1 MALPE
6 EYLTYPHRSH
16 GMDQDLYPWRLSI
29 DRPKI
34 AWPGGAAV
42 AAMIVVPLEFHRLN
56 PQGKPFK
63 HPGAMQ
69 TTYPDLRHFTT
80 RDYGSRVG
88 VFRILDALKEKG
100 LKATFPINA
109 VLLERARPLVE
120 AIVADGH
127 EIAAYGLEADAIHWS
142 GLESGVEADWAA
154 RTREAFDKA
163 GLKPRVWM
171 SPARQQSFQTLELIA
186 GAGFDICLDWEQ
198 DTVPVPMKTANGV
211 VWAAPLSNELDD
223 RTLLTVR
230 LQSEDEWADQILE
243 AVRLHKAE
251 AGRFGGQMVSFTLT
265 PYISGLPFRMKTVRR
280 VLDGLS
286 GDAQVWTAGAGDIV
300 EAARG

>member
-6 EYLTYPHRSH
+6 DYLTYPHRSY
-16 GMDQDLYPWRLSI
+16 GMDQTLYPWRPATE
-29 DRPKI
+29 RPKI
-34 AWPGGAAV
+34 AWPDGKVA

-80 RDYGSRVG
+80 RDYGNRVG
-88 VFRILDALKEKG
+88 VFRILDALKARG
-100 LKATFPINA
+100 LKAVFPINA

-120 AIVADGH
+120 AILADGH
-127 EIAAYGLEADAIHWS
+127 EIAAYGWEADYIHWS
-142 GLESGVEADWAA
+142 GLEPGVEVEWIG
-154 RTREAFDKA
+154 RTRDAFDRA
-163 GLKPRVWM
+163 GLKPRAWM

-186 GAGFDICLDWEQ
+186 EAGFDICLDWEQ
-198 DTVPVPMKTANGV
+198 DTVPVPMQTDKGV

-230 LQSEDEWADQILE
+230 LQTEDEWADQVLE
-243 AVRLHKAE
+243 AIRLHKAE
-251 AGRFGGQMVSFTLT
+251 ADRFGGQVVGFTLT
-265 PYISGLPFRMKTVRR
+265 PYVSGLPFRMKSVRR
-280 VLDGLS
+280 VLDGLAKD
-286 GDAQVWTAGAGDIV
+286 DAVWTAGVSEIV

>member
-6 EYLTYPHRSH
+6 DYLTYPHRSY
-16 GMDQDLYPWRLSI
+16 GMDQTLYPWRPATE
-29 DRPKI
+29 RPKI
-34 AWPGGAAV
+34 AWPDGKTA

-80 RDYGSRVG
+80 RDYGNRVG
-88 VFRILDALKEKG
+88 VFRILDALKARG
-100 LKATFPINA
+100 LKAVFPINA

-120 AIVADGH
+120 AILADGH
-127 EIAAYGLEADAIHWS
+127 EIAAYGWEADCIHWS
-142 GLESGVEADWAA
+142 GLEQGVEAEWIG
-154 RTREAFDKA
+154 RTRDAFDRA
-163 GLKPRVWM
+163 GLKPRAWM
-171 SPARQQSFQTLELIA
+171 SPARQQSFQTLALIA

-198 DTVPVPMKTANGV
+198 DTVPVPMQTDKGV

-230 LQSEDEWADQILE
+230 LQTEDEWADQVLE
-243 AVRLHKAE
+243 AIRLHKAE
-251 AGRFGGQMVSFTLT
+251 ADRFGGQVVGFTLT
-265 PYISGLPFRMKTVRR
+265 PYVSGLPFRMKSVCR
-280 VLDGLS
+280 VLDGLAQD
-286 GDAQVWTAGAGDIV
+286 DAVWTAGVSEIV